1 MEFNQDR
8 LAVQSQPVILIRKML
23 FYKKSLLES
32 PGPDGFTG
40 ELDQT
45 FREALTP
52 YPSQNIPKNYRGRN
66 TSGLIL

>member
-8 LAVQSQPVILIRKML
+8 LAVQSQPVILIRKV
-23 FYKKSLLES
+23 YLES
-32 PGPDGFTG
+32 PGPDSFTG
-40 ELDQT
+40 ELYQT

-66 TSGLIL
+66 TFELIL